1 MRDLLTSSAGQA
13 SLTEPVVGTVVA
25 FHIALLV
32 EWGSLQLH
40 PEFPK
45 VVREGRNEGDEKR
58 VDTAVVPRDLG
69 KCLLFEYKRVPTCA
83 PTAAAVEK
91 ELRAAFEQIASRG
104 YARRYLDKALP
115 VLPVAVVYKED
126 GSFERAEVGETMFV

>member
-1 MRDLLTSSAGQA
+1 MR
-13 SLTEPVVGTVVA
+13 
-25 FHIALLV
+25 
-32 EWGSLQLH
+32 WGSLQLH

-83 PTAAAVEK
+83 PTAAAADK
-91 ELRAAFEQIASRG
+91 ELCAAFEIQSRG
-104 YARRYLDKALP
+104 YARRYLDRALP
-115 VLPVAVVYKED
+115 VLPVAAVYLED
-126 GSFERAEVGETMFV
+126 GSLAAAQVGEALLP